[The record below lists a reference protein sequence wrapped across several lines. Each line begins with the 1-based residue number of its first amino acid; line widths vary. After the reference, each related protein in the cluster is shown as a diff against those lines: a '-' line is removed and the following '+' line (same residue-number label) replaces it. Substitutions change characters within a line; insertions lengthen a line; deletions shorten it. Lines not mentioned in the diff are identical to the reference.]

1 MPGWLVLALVVLLA
15 AIACIVLFT
24 VWRTRRTAPRTLSL
38 LLGWAACGALV
49 LTVVDVP
56 LPAAYLFCG
65 PPVHASERPLGDA
78 IEAELDTWR
87 WWWTPCRHLRIEAT
101 DKDLDAPID
110 FARLAAL
117 AARHAVAVDVSV
129 AGSASLPGESLEWSI
144 EGTRPRVLAID
155 APIPA
160 SMSDLVRPRFEGA
173 PDSAQQLVCRL
184 DQDASD
190 ERDATLEEFLDAGTE
205 DSHRGF
211 HLLQCRTPGSPN
223 IAPVSA
229 YVHVTTSSVAL
240 ASSEDLQVTL
250 TRDTEH
256 FELMPPIT
264 SVREDDGK
272 LDTATLL
279 ILDRP
284 RSPASCLRTQAALMR
299 GASVVVAMP
308 DESFFS
314 DGRCDLPVTPIRR
327 TGKPVIFDRRPR
339 FTYLLDD
346 FAEKLPDLP
355 SFHIASTGTPT
366 ISSIR
371 SDRSTNIEAQRAAAL
386 AACRRAAP
394 SLFTSGVAACDD
406 SREPPPDRF
415 GAFQIAERSS
425 TPSDFPAD
433 RDRLDR
439 ASPIHRLKEHLADRE
454 REDTGGVRNEV
465 WENETVVVFTHD
477 PRLVRPPQLTTFYA
491 HGSRLDIRHIMDPF
505 GSSLARLYL
514 KQETS
519 LSATMPGGKLI
530 ADPSKRGRLIHDRL
544 TCKPLERCMPEL
556 EPETTVQTRAE
567 LHAPGGRFRFS
578 LTPAITEAPARFG
591 WWDSEGHARVATTTE
606 DAGLVARPLALGS
619 MVGPGHLLF
628 LSYSPFNEP
637 TEWKQQPSAD
647 DILGK
652 YQLFVELYDATK
664 PLLVRLAGPV
674 LAVERRTDGAVWV
687 TLVDNDPTR
696 GPLATRTFASR
707 DGARTIHAPLVDFHV
722 AQQTLT
728 YALPASEV
736 RNLPGCTRFLLR
748 RPDGALEQHDPIH
761 ACPPAPDMD
770 VAMGIDPATSLRL
783 LARYTG
789 GSIDSDDPQDTYR
802 SRRFGLG
809 LLSLV
814 FLFAWG
820 RRAWRRL
827 AVRTVR
833 RRLRRLEQHAQ
844 RRYDPPDAIA
854 AAAGDWD
861 GRSSTWPRTGA
872 FGGFRALEAGDRPSA
887 VVLQDLVLPS
897 LGGPRML
904 PRVTTR
910 IEEASPAVTVLV
922 NLGPSMRVPGKVK
935 ALFAGRVALQLAAAA
950 WKIRGEVA
958 IHAVGIR
965 GDAEVVEATHLSPGE
980 AALEA
985 IHQRLR
991 QRPTLS
997 CTPWPEHLEECGAVL
1012 YVSDFQLEDA
1022 TQLQQWVTRLEASG
1036 IRVGGVMVYSPVE
1049 FTMIEGGRLAG
1060 SAAWADRADWDPDDV
1075 FAAFGRRRDDIERI
1089 FDTSTTGGLI
1099 VASTHYSQD
1108 DLEVAL
1114 ADGRLLQ
1121 IFR

>member
-1 MPGWLVLALVVLLA
+1 MLAWLGLALVVSLA
-15 AIACIVLFT
+15 AIATVVLLV

-38 LLGWAACGALV
+38 LLGWVACAAIV
-49 LTVVDVP
+49 LAVVDVP
-56 LPAAYLFCG
+56 LPAAYLLCG
-65 PPVHASERPLGDA
+65 PPVRASERPLAAA
-78 IEAELDTWR
+78 IEAELDAWR
-87 WWWTPCRHLRIEAT
+87 WWWTPCRHLRVVAASE
-101 DKDLDAPID
+101 DLDTPID

-117 AARHAVAVDVSV
+117 AAHHAVAVDVSL
-129 AGSASLPGESLEWSI
+129 AGSTTWPGESLEWSI
-144 EGTRPRVLAID
+144 DDTPPRALAID

-160 SMSDLVRPRFEGA
+160 SMSDLVRPRFERTSSEA
-173 PDSAQQLVCRL
+173 PRPVCRL

-190 ERDATLEEFLDAGTE
+190 ERDDTLEEFLDAGTE

-211 HLLQCRTPGSPN
+211 HLLQCRDPGLPN
-223 IAPVSA
+223 AAPVSA
-229 YVHVTTSSVAL
+229 YVHVTTSSVVL
-240 ASSEDLQVTL
+240 ASSKDLQVTL
-250 TRDTEH
+250 TRDTDH
-256 FELMPPIT
+256 FELMPPIE

-272 LDTATLL
+272 IDTATLL

-284 RSPASCLRTQAALMR
+284 KSPVSCLRARSALMR

-308 DESFFS
+308 EESFFS
-314 DGRCDLPVTPIRR
+314 DERCDLPLTPLRR
-327 TGKPVIFDRRPR
+327 SGKHVLFDRRPR

-346 FAEKLPDLP
+346 FAEKLRDLP
-355 SFHIASTGTPT
+355 SFHIVGTDTTT

-371 SDRSTNIEAQRAAAL
+371 PDRSTNIAAQRAAAVE
-386 AACRRAAP
+386 ACRRAAP
-394 SLFTSGVAACDD
+394 SLFTSGAAACDE
-406 SREPPPDRF
+406 SRDPPPDGF
-415 GAFQIAERSS
+415 AAFQIVKRSS
-425 TPSDFPAD
+425 SLPDRSAD

-439 ASPIHRLKEHLADRE
+439 ASPLHRLKEHLADRE
-454 REDTGGVRNEV
+454 RERSGGVRNEV
-465 WENETVVVFTHD
+465 WENEVVVLFTHD
-477 PRLVRPPQLTTFYA
+477 PRPVRPPQLTAFYE
-491 HGSRLDIRHIMDPF
+491 HGSRLDIRPIMDPF

-514 KQETS
+514 KQKTS
-519 LSATMPGGKLI
+519 LSAALPEGTLV
-530 ADPSKRGRLIHDRL
+530 ANPSKRGRPIHVRP
-544 TCKPLERCMPEL
+544 TCKPLERCMPDL
-556 EPETTVQTRAE
+556 EPETTIQTRAE
-567 LHAPGGRFRFS
+567 IHAPGGRFRFS
-578 LTPAITEAPARFG
+578 LTPAITEAPVRFG
-591 WWDSEGHARVATTTE
+591 WWDSDGHARVATTTE
-606 DAGLVARPLALGS
+606 DAGIVARPLALGS
-619 MVGPGHLLF
+619 LVGPGHLLF
-628 LSYSPFNEP
+628 LGYSPFDDK

-652 YQLFVELYDATK
+652 HQLIVELYNATE
-664 PLLVRLAGPV
+664 PLLARLAGPV

-687 TLVDNDPTR
+687 TLVDTDPTR

-707 DGARTIHAPLVDFHV
+707 DGVHTIHAPLVDFHV

-736 RNLPGCTRFLLR
+736 RNLPRCTRFLVQ

-761 ACPPAPDMD
+761 ACPPAQDTD

-789 GSIDSDDPQDTYR
+789 GSIDAADPQDKYH

-827 AVRTVR
+827 AARTVR

-887 VVLQDLVLPS
+887 VVLQDLVLPP
-897 LGGPRML
+897 LGGQRML
-904 PRVTTR
+904 PRVVTR
-910 IEEASPAVTVLV
+910 IEEASPTVVVLV
-922 NLGPSMRVPGKVK
+922 NLGASMRVPSEVK

-958 IHAVGIR
+958 IHAVGVR
-965 GDAEVVEATHLSPGE
+965 GDGEVVEATHLSPGE

-985 IHQRLR
+985 IRQRLR
-991 QRPTLS
+991 QRPTRS
-997 CTPWPEHLEECGAVL
+997 RTPWPEHLEECGAVL

-1036 IRVGGVMVYSPVE
+1036 VRVGGVMVYSPVE

-1108 DLEVAL
+1108 DLEVVL
-1114 ADGRLLQ
+1114 AGGRLLQ

>member
-1 MPGWLVLALVVLLA
+1 MPVWLVLALVVLLA
-15 AIACIVLFT
+15 AIACIVLLA

-38 LLGWAACGALV
+38 LLGWAACGAIV
-49 LTVVDVP
+49 LAVIDAP

-65 PPVHASERPLGDA
+65 PPVDASERPLADA
-78 IEAELDTWR
+78 IEAELDAWR
-87 WWWTPCRHLRIEAT
+87 WWWTPCRHLRVEANN
-101 DKDLDAPID
+101 KDLDAPID

-117 AARHAVAVDVSV
+117 AARHAVAVDVSL
-129 AGSASLPGESLEWSI
+129 AGSASVPGESLEWSI
-144 EGTRPRVLAID
+144 EGIPPRALAID

-160 SMSDLVRPRFEGA
+160 SMSDLRPRFEGQKN
-173 PDSAQQLVCRL
+173 DAQQLVCRL

-211 HLLQCRTPGSPN
+211 HLLQCRHPRSPN
-223 IAPVSA
+223 AAPVSA
-229 YVHVTTSSVAL
+229 YVHVTTSSVTL
-240 ASSEDLQVTL
+240 ASSKDLQVTL
-250 TRDTEH
+250 TKDTEH
-256 FELMPPIT
+256 FELMPPIK
-264 SVREDDGK
+264 SVREDDSK
-272 LDTATLL
+272 IDTATLL

-284 RSPASCLRTQAALMR
+284 RSPASCLRARAALMR
-299 GASVVVAMP
+299 GASVVIAMP
-308 DESFFS
+308 EDSFFS
-314 DGRCDLPVTPIRR
+314 DERCDLPLMSIQRSN
-327 TGKPVIFDRRPR
+327 KPVHFDRRPR

-346 FAEKLPDLP
+346 FAEELPDLP
-355 SFHIASTGTPT
+355 SFHIASSGTTT
-366 ISSIR
+366 ISGIR
-371 SDRSTNIEAQRAAAL
+371 SDRSTNTAAQRAAAL
-386 AACRRAAP
+386 TACRRAAP
-394 SLFTSGVAACDD
+394 LLFTFGTAACDE
-406 SREPPPDRF
+406 SREPSPDGFTALR
-415 GAFQIAERSS
+415 IEKRSS
-425 TPSDFPAD
+425 SLPDNLTD

-439 ASPIHRLKEHLADRE
+439 TSPVHRLKERLVDRE
-454 REDTGGVRNEV
+454 RERADELQNVV
-465 WENETVVVFTHD
+465 WENEAVVVFTHD
-477 PRLVRPPQLTTFYA
+477 PRSVLPSQFTTFYE
-491 HGSRLDIRHIMDPF
+491 HGSRLDIRRIADPF
-505 GSSLARLYL
+505 GSSLMQLHP
-514 KQETS
+514 KQKTS
-519 LSATMPGGKLI
+519 LSTTLPEGTLV
-530 ADPSKRGRLIHDRL
+530 ADASKRGHLTRLKPK
-544 TCKPLERCMPEL
+544 CKPLERCMPDL
-556 EPETTVQTRAE
+556 EPAVTIQTKAE
-567 LHAPGGRFRFS
+567 LHAPEGRFRFS
-578 LTPAITEAPARFG
+578 LTPAITEAPVRFG

-628 LSYSPFNEP
+628 LSYSPFDEP
-637 TEWKQQPSAD
+637 TEWKQQPSAN

-652 YQLFVELYDATK
+652 YQLFVEFYNSTK
-664 PLLVRLAGPV
+664 SLLARLAGPV

-707 DGARTIHAPLVDFHV
+707 DGAHTIHAPLVDFHV

-736 RNLPGCTRFLLR
+736 RNLPGCTRFLLKR
-748 RPDGALEQHDPIH
+748 LDGALEQHDPIH
-761 ACPPAPDMD
+761 ACPPAPDTD
-770 VAMGIDPATSLRL
+770 VAMGIDPTTSLRL

-789 GSIDSDDPQDTYR
+789 GSIGSDDPQDTYR

-809 LLSLV
+809 LLSLI

-844 RRYDPPDAIA
+844 RRYDPPEAIA

-872 FGGFRALEAGDRPSA
+872 FGGYRALEAGDRPSA

-904 PRVTTR
+904 PRVATR

-922 NLGPSMRVPGKVK
+922 NLGASMRVPGEVK
-935 ALFAGRVALQLAAAA
+935 GLFAGRVALQLAAAA
-950 WKIRGEVA
+950 WKIRGVVA

-965 GDAEVVEATHLSPGE
+965 GDGEVVEATQLSPGE

-985 IHQRLR
+985 IQQRLR
-991 QRPTLS
+991 QRPTRS
-997 CTPWPEHLEECGAVL
+997 GTPWPEHLEECGAVL

-1022 TQLQQWVTRLEASG
+1022 AQLQQWVTRLEASG
-1036 IRVGGVMVYSPVE
+1036 VRLGGIMVYSPVE

-1075 FAAFGRRRDDIERI
+1075 FAAFGGRRDDIERI

-1114 ADGRLLQ
+1114 AGGRLLQ